1 MCFSF
6 FFYQSSICFIRYYN
20 IYETAQEALRS
31 SGASAD
37 SVHGSLLAIGQLL
50 ANTGDFIMPR
60 FNEICDTIIRHK
72 DHRDRLVKN
81 TVVTLVPNLAE
92 FSPFSFVGGGY
103 LDVTLKHLLQ
113 LVTKVETRAS
123 AFLSLGRLAVA
134 VGKQIEKHL
143 PEIIPL
149 LQDGLSPTSRRGF
162 CLQALKCTSDLAKAS
177 GPALKIYMDDL
188 LEQMFANGVSEGLAR

>member
-1 MCFSF
+1 MLCVFLSF
-6 FFYQSSICFIRYYN
+6 FTNHLIRFIRYYN

-123 AFLSLGRLAVA
+123 TL
-134 VGKQIEKHL
+134 KIQK
-143 PEIIPL
+143 
-149 LQDGLSPTSRRGF
+149 
-162 CLQALKCTSDLAKAS
+162 LKCSKLCHCTSCNYRKNDYFDLVS
-177 GPALKIYMDDL
+177 L
-188 LEQMFANGVSEGLAR
+188 LMSFIES